1 MDEQFDKQN
10 RWPSI
15 GLNTNFTKIAFTHS
29 LKSRQEYPSGLLAAH
44 NLAGMVLALLKRGK
58 LLRGPR
64 LQVFYHGNDRQ
75 DTAGTKASQ
84 ISVSGK
90 GVNIHTY
97 VQTTTHTHEHK
108 NKTTSKA
115 EAAALLGCVR
125 SDSRFKTAMEKK
137 QKCSKGQHTHKF
149 THTGLT
155 MMRNKIR
162 NVPGPVLSLS
172 QTKEQWQ
179 VTNFTQKN
187 GDAHSKSHGGCQT
200 V

>member
-1 MDEQFDKQN
+1 
-10 RWPSI
+10 
-15 GLNTNFTKIAFTHS
+15 
-29 LKSRQEYPSGLLAAH
+29 
-44 NLAGMVLALLKRGK
+44 MVLALLKRGK

-115 EAAALLGCVR
+115 EAAVLLRYVR
-125 SDSRFKTAMEKK
+125 CDSRVKTAMEEK
-137 QKCSKGQHTHKF
+137 QKCSKGQHTHTHKE
-149 THTGLT
+149 THTWLT
-155 MMRNKIR
+155 MMLNKIR

-172 QTKEQWQ
+172 QTKEQWE
-179 VTNFTQKN
+179 VTNYTQKN
-187 GDAHSKSHGGCQT
+187 GDAHSKSHGGYQT